1 MQSKGLMYAHCN
13 TRYSIHIQVYIMMSE
28 KCHVDYPHKSCSLLD
43 KANKCIEE
51 AMQRTDD
58 DSVC

>member
-1 MQSKGLMYAHCN
+1 MYTHCN
-13 TRYSIHIQVYIMMSE
+13 TRYGIHIQVYIMMSE
-28 KCHVDYPHKSCSLLD
+28 KCRVDDPHKSCGLLD
-43 KANKCIEE
+43 KANKCIKE

>member
-1 MQSKGLMYAHCN
+1 MYAHCN
-13 TRYSIHIQVYIMMSE
+13 TRYGIHIQVYIMMSE
-28 KCHVDYPHKSCSLLD
+28 KCHVDDPHKSCSLLD